1 MARTRKVRND
11 RVYLV
16 YQIAAPTGETYV
28 GITARIGQAY
38 GKTLKTRLRRHFSK
52 AFNEDREWMLHEV
65 IREYPLITEW
75 NIQCIAETRG
85 RKSAYALERQYIAEF
100 QPVLNTF

>member
-1 MARTRKVRND
+1 MARARKVRND

-16 YQIAAPTGETYV
+16 YQIAAPTGETYY

-52 AFNEDREWMLHEV
+52 AFNEDTEWLLHEM
-65 IREYPLITEW
+65 IREFPNITEW
-75 NIQCIAETRG
+75 NIQMVEEVRG
-85 RKSAYALERQYIAEF
+85 RKNAYALERQYINEF
-100 QPVLNTF
+100 QPILNTF